1 MMHSLPTTSAKKQ
14 RDRRIIAMVMAIML
28 HILIAGIVYFTVFD
42 KNPSA
47 TLAPISVD
55 DKHSILTTTQIQQQT
70 SLALAENTDIAAKP
84 GQPFAPKSNNNVTN
98 SHKAATTRTPNQSQ
112 KSAVNSTGGA
122 YAVSIPDQKNHR
134 AEYTLNQ
141 TKEYEALDADIEK
154 DSEQLSKLITEV
166 KKRNQR
172 QIQQHQ
178 LPNNNIDNQPSV
190 EYDYPITPIT
200 PLSTEN
206 KNSAVE

>member
-14 RDRRIIAMVMAIML
+14 RDRRIIAIVMAIML

-84 GQPFAPKSNNNVTN
+84 GRNLLRQKVIIMSPTLIKQPRLGHQINRK
-98 SHKAATTRTPNQSQ
+98 
-112 KSAVNSTGGA
+112 
-122 YAVSIPDQKNHR
+122 
-134 AEYTLNQ
+134 
-141 TKEYEALDADIEK
+141 
-154 DSEQLSKLITEV
+154 
-166 KKRNQR
+166 NQR
-172 QIQQHQ
+172 
-178 LPNNNIDNQPSV
+178 
-190 EYDYPITPIT
+190 
-200 PLSTEN
+200 
-206 KNSAVE
+206 